1 MCAAKETTKRYLMGF
16 RYPKFPVL
24 ALFTALICLS
34 LSSCGRN
41 HAGKIILAGS
51 TSVQPFAELWADAY
65 TAKHPGVKITVQGG
79 GSSSGIESALTGTSD
94 IGTSSR
100 ELKPE
105 EEFGAGEKVKLQ
117 KVPVAFDGIAV
128 IVNVK
133 SPLTNISKEQL
144 RELFSGHTNRIDNR
158 PLTVVTREEGSGTRT
173 SFQESVMRLPDSK
186 TTERIS
192 NSALVQ
198 DSNGAIR
205 EIVAEDPN
213 AIGYISLG
221 LVDKRVKTLSIDN
234 IPPTVATVKNEKYK
248 IVRRFLFVLKNRN
261 NPLSEDFIKFCLSPE
276 GQNLIAKKGLIK
288 INDTQ

>member
-1 MCAAKETTKRYLMGF
+1 MGF
-16 RYPKFPVL
+16 RYPKSPVIAFL
-24 ALFTALICLS
+24 AAFICLS
-34 LSSCGRN
+34 LSSCGKG

-51 TSVQPFAELWADAY
+51 TSVQPFAELWTEAY
-65 TAKHPGVKITVQGG
+65 AVKHPEVSVIVQGG
-79 GSSSGIESALTGTSD
+79 GSSAGIESALTGTSD

-105 EEFGAGEKVKLQ
+105 EEFDAGGQEKLRI
-117 KVPVAFDGIAV
+117 VPVAFDGIAV

-133 SPLTNISKEQL
+133 SPLSNISSEKL
-144 RELFSGHTNRIDNR
+144 RELFSGHINRIDNQ

-173 SFQESVMRLPDSK
+173 SFQESVMSVPGSK

-205 EIVAEDPN
+205 EIVAGDPN

-221 LVDKRVKTLSIDN
+221 LVDKRVKPLTVDHVL
-234 IPPTVATVKNEKYK
+234 PTVKTVKNGSYK
-248 IVRRFLFVLKNRN
+248 IVRRFLFVLKTRN

-276 GQNLIAKKGLIK
+276 GQDLVAKKGLIK
-288 INDTQ
+288 VTENIR

>member
-1 MCAAKETTKRYLMGF
+1 MGF
-16 RYPKFPVL
+16 RYPKLLVP
-24 ALFTALICLS
+24 ALSTALICFS
-34 LSSCGRN
+34 LSSCGQGRT
-41 HAGKIILAGS
+41 GKIILAGS
-51 TSVQPFAELWADAY
+51 TSVQPFAELWSEAY
-65 TAKHPGVKITVQGG
+65 AVKHPEVNVIVQGG
-79 GSSSGIESALTGTSD
+79 GSSAGIESALTGTSD

-105 EEFGAGEKVKLQ
+105 EEFDSGGQKKLQ
-117 KVPVAFDGIAV
+117 IIPVAFDGIAI

-133 SPLTNISKEQL
+133 SHLTNISSAQL
-144 RELFSGHTNRIDNR
+144 RELFAGHINRIDNQ
-158 PLTVVTREEGSGTRT
+158 PLTVVTREDGSGTRA
-173 SFQESVMRLPDSK
+173 SFQESVMKVPGSK

-205 EIVAEDPN
+205 EIVAGDPN

-221 LVDKRVKTLSIDN
+221 LTDKRVRALSVDN
-234 IPPTVATVKNEKYK
+234 IPPTVTTVKNGSYK

-276 GQNLIAKKGLIK
+276 GQDLIAKKGLIK
-288 INDTQ
+288 VENIQ